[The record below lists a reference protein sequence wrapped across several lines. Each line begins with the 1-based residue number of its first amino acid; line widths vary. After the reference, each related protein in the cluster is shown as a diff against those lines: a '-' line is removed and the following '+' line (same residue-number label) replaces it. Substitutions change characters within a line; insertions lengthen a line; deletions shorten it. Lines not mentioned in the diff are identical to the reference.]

1 MNTIVLT
8 RDIEERLERL
18 VQATGQDKSTLIQ
31 QVLTQGMDDLE
42 DVLEADVVLS
52 RIRSGEE
59 PTYSLNE
66 IEDQLGL
73 AD

>member
-59 PTYSLNE
+59 PTYSLTE

>member
-42 DVLEADVVLS
+42 DVLEADAVLS

-59 PTYSLNE
+59 PTYSLTE